1 MRRIILPIFLA
12 LVCLSISACGNTASS
27 DSAES
32 ASEASPVVANVK
44 SDFVFMSDFVS
55 ALQESGVTCTDYVK
69 NSEVSILAKDEGSC
83 SHNGATLYLALFAD
97 AKTTPELVDSLK
109 SFGGYFLTSNNWA
122 INVEDEVAAK
132 DLQELLGVPVL

>member
-1 MRRIILPIFLA
+1 MRRVFYGLFLVA
-12 LVCLSISACGNTASS
+12 IAFTLSACGSTSNDSS
-27 DSAES
+27 TEQSEDSLK
-32 ASEASPVVANVK
+32 VTNVK

-55 ALQESGVTCTDYVK
+55 ALQGVGISCIDYVK

-83 SHNGATLYLALFAD
+83 SYEGATLYLALFAD

-122 INVEDEVAAK
+122 INVEDEATAK
-132 DLQELLGVPVL
+132 DLQMKLGVKVL

>member
-1 MRRIILPIFLA
+1 MILPIFIAVISLT
-12 LVCLSISACGNTASS
+12 ISACGNSASS
-27 DSAES
+27 DSADS
-32 ASEASPVVANVK
+32 ASDASPTVANVK

-55 ALQESGVTCTDYVK
+55 AIQEAGVTCTDYVK

-83 SHNGATLYLALFAD
+83 THNGSTLYLALFAD

>member
-1 MRRIILPIFLA
+1 MILPIFIAVISLT
-12 LVCLSISACGNTASS
+12 ISACGNSASS
-27 DSAES
+27 D
-32 ASEASPVVANVK
+32 ASPTVANVK

-55 ALQESGVTCTDYVK
+55 AIQEAGVTCTDYVK

-83 SHNGATLYLALFAD
+83 THNGSTLYLALFAD